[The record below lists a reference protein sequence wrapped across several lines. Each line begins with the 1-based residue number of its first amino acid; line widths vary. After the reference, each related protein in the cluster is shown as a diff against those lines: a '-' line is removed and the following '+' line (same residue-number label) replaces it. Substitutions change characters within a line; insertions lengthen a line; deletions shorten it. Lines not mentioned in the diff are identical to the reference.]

1 LKIHCICHAFGF
13 GDGYANPRHGWQL
26 GVCGELAVSSIA
38 LLAGDGVLF
47 DLAAWRLASS
57 TPMRQRA
64 IENGHGP
71 GCTDV

>member
-1 LKIHCICHAFGF
+1 LKIHCIWHAFGF
-13 GDGYANPRHGWQL
+13 GNVCANPRHGWQL
-26 GVCGELAVSSIA
+26 GVRGELAVSSIA

-47 DLAAWRLASS
+47 GMAAWRLASS

-71 GCTDV
+71 ACADV

>member
-1 LKIHCICHAFGF
+1 
-13 GDGYANPRHGWQL
+13 
-26 GVCGELAVSSIA
+26 VCGELAVSSIA

-47 DLAAWRLASS
+47 GMAAWRLASS